1 MWTNWLDPALL
12 NTVHCMDCLEFMRGL
27 PDGCIDAI
35 ITDPPYGTTACK
47 WDTIIPFEPMREQ
60 LKRIIKPNGAIVL
73 FWSEPFSS
81 YLRCSNIK
89 DFRYDIIWEKE
100 RPTNI
105 LFMKN
110 KIAKVHEIISVF
122 YTNQPTYNPQMEKS
136 MGVKNGN
143 QNIDNTSKTQEGQKF
158 KYSKDYNA
166 EVRYPR
172 SIKKFN
178 RDRKAIHP
186 TQKPV
191 LLIEYLIKTY
201 SNEWETILDFTAGS
215 GTTWV
220 ACKNTNRYYVLVE
233 KEPKYVDIIH
243 KRLQNTTVSL
253 FHT

>member
-110 KIAKVHEIISVF
+110 QIAKVHEIISVF

-220 ACKNTNRYYVLVE
+220 ACKNTNRNYVLVE

>member
-110 KIAKVHEIISVF
+110 QIAKVHEIISVF

-220 ACKNTNRYYVLVE
+220 ACKNTNRNYVLVE
-233 KEPKYVDIIH
+233 KEEKYCSIIR
-243 KRLQNTTVSL
+243 KRLSNTTISL
-253 FHT
+253 FH